1 MMVTSPRLLIVE
13 DERIIALDLRQRLQ
27 LLDYDVCGMA
37 ARGEDAI
44 RLAQELRPDIVLMD
58 IHLEGAIDGIAAA
71 KAIRAERSVPVVF
84 LTAFAEEETL
94 SRAKDSLPYGYLV
107 KPCDPRELHATLQT
121 ALSRHASEIQLE
133 RSEQRLRLALD
144 AARLRVWEWDT
155 STGQLQTVGG
165 AEDIVGGPPEPV
177 EEPWPSFIGRV
188 HPEDQAMV
196 RATTDAALANGDA
209 LDVTFR
215 TLDVGNTVRWLEAHV
230 KAYGD
235 AGPRRVIGVLRDVTE
250 RRQTEQQLRQAGVVF
265 ATTAEGIFIT
275 DSAFQI
281 VSVNPAFS
289 TITGYS
295 QAEAIGRDVGTMLHS
310 RRFSEQFSSL
320 VAEAEDGRWQGE
332 SYWVRKDGEVFPA
345 WESLS
350 AVRDSSGTTTHYVG
364 AVADISAIRRA
375 EEELHHLAHHD
386 PLTGLPN
393 RLLFSDRM
401 QQALDRAH
409 REQRCCALLFMDL
422 DGFKIINDTL
432 GHSAGDGLLRVVAGR
447 LRDGLRPGDTAAR
460 LGGDEFVYLAENIDS
475 PEEAGVLAATLIGQ
489 VAQPVMVGGERL
501 QISGSIGVSIFPDDG
516 QDGHALLKA
525 ADTAMYSA
533 KTQGR
538 NRYCFHTRD
547 MAVRTAKRMVV
558 EQSLRSC
565 LEGEDGLK
573 LHFQP
578 QVLIGDGRLVGYE
591 ALLRWNHPRLGEMA
605 PDAFIHI
612 AEESGLIVPLGEWVL
627 ATACEQAARWKPRN
641 GAPLIVSVNVSPRQL
656 LPSHRSFATIVRRV
670 LLASG
675 LAPNRLDLEITES
688 TLQAVDTSRALLDE
702 MHDLGVTVTID
713 DFGTGYS
720 SLSLLRYLPV
730 DRLKIDQSFL
740 RGVPDSESEVAV
752 LQAIVTLG
760 HNLGSELV
768 AEGVETLGQLK
779 VLRAMGCDLGQ
790 GYLFGRPQPAPE
802 YKPPPSVRRH

>member
-1 MMVTSPRLLIVE
+1 MTPNPRLLIVE

-27 LLDYDVCGMA
+27 HLDYDVCGMA

-44 RLAQELRPDIVLMD
+44 RLARDLKPDIVLMD
-58 IHLEGAIDGIAAA
+58 IHLEGGSDGIEAAQ
-71 KAIRAERSVPVVF
+71 AIRAERNVPVVF
-84 LTAFAEEETL
+84 LTAYAEEETL
-94 SRAKDSLPYGYLV
+94 RRAKDSLPYGYLV
-107 KPCDPRELHATLQT
+107 KPCDPRELNATLQT
-121 ALSRHASEIQLE
+121 ALARHGSEVRLE

-155 STGQLQTVGG
+155 ATGQLQTVGG
-165 AEDIVGGPPEPV
+165 AEQIVGGPPEPV
-177 EEPWPSFIGRV
+177 EEPWPSFIARV
-188 HPEDQAMV
+188 HPDDQSMV
-196 RATTDAALANGDA
+196 QATTDAALANGDA

-215 TLDVGNTVRWLEAHV
+215 TLDAGNTERWLEAHV
-230 KAYGD
+230 KAYGQH
-235 AGPRRVIGVLRDVTE
+235 GTRRVIGVLRDITE

-265 ATTAEGIFIT
+265 STTAEGIFIT
-275 DSAFQI
+275 DASHRI

-289 TITGYS
+289 SITGYS
-295 QAEAIGRDVGTMLHS
+295 QEEAIGRDVGAFLHS
-310 RRFSEQFSSL
+310 RRFGEQFSSL
-320 VAEAEDGRWQGE
+320 IAQATENRWQGE
-332 SYWVRKDGEVFPA
+332 SYWARKDGEVFPA

-350 AVRDSSGTTTHYVG
+350 AVRDASGTLTHYVG

-401 QQALDRAH
+401 QQALDRAG
-409 REQRCCALLFMDL
+409 RERRRCALLFLDL
-422 DGFKIINDTL
+422 DGFKNINDTL
-432 GHSAGDGLLRVVAGR
+432 GHSAGDGLLRVVATR
-447 LRDGLRPGDTAAR
+447 VREVLRAGDTAAR
-460 LGGDEFVYLAENIDS
+460 LGGDEFVYLAENIVK
-475 PEEAGVLAATLIGQ
+475 PEEAGQLAAALIAV
-489 VAQPVMVGGERL
+489 VAQPVLLGGERL

-547 MAVRTAKRMVV
+547 MAVRTAKRMVI
-558 EQSLRSC
+558 EQSLRNC
-565 LEGEDGLK
+565 LEGEDGLS

-578 QVLIGDGRLVGYE
+578 QVVIGDGQLVGFE
-591 ALLRWNHPRLGEMA
+591 ALLRWNHPRLGPMA

-612 AEESGLIVPLGEWVL
+612 AEESGLIIPLGEWVL
-627 ATACEQAARWKPRN
+627 ATACQQATKWTPRQ
-641 GAPLIVSVNVSPRQL
+641 GDPLIVSVNVSPRQL
-656 LPSHRSFATIVRRV
+656 LPNHRSFAAIVRRV
-670 LLASG
+670 LQSSG

-688 TLQAVDTSRALLDE
+688 TLQSVDTSRALLDE

-720 SLSLLRYLPV
+720 SLSLLRHLPV

-740 RGVPDSESEVAV
+740 RGVPENQSEVAV
-752 LQAIVTLG
+752 LQAIITLG
-760 HNLGSELV
+760 HNLGSQLV
-768 AEGVETLGQLK
+768 AEGVETLGQLN
-779 VLRAMGCDLGQ
+779 VLRSMGCDLGQ
-790 GYLFGRPQPAPE
+790 GYLFGRPEPAPS
-802 YKPPPSVRRH
+802 YRPPTAIARH

>member
-1 MMVTSPRLLIVE
+1 MMVPNPRLLIVE

-27 LLDYDVCGMA
+27 HLDYEVCGMA

-44 RLAQELRPDIVLMD
+44 RLARDLRPDIVLMD
-58 IHLEGAIDGIAAA
+58 IHLEGAIDGIEAAQ
-71 KAIRAERSVPVVF
+71 AIRSERSVPVVF
-84 LTAFAEEETL
+84 LTAYAEEETL
-94 SRAKDSLPYGYLV
+94 NRAKDSLPYGYLV

-121 ALSRHASEIQLE
+121 ALSRHASEVQLE

-165 AEDIVGGPPEPV
+165 AEEIVGGPPQPV
-177 EEPWPSFIGRV
+177 EEPWPSFIARV

-196 RATTDAALANGDA
+196 QATTDAALANGDA

-215 TLDVGNTVRWLEAHV
+215 ALDVGNTVRWLEAHV
-230 KAYGD
+230 KAYGE
-235 AGPRRVIGVLRDVTE
+235 AGPRRVIGVLRDITE
-250 RRQTEQQLRQAGVVF
+250 RRLTEQQLRQAGVVF

-275 DSAFQI
+275 DADFHI
-281 VSVNPAFS
+281 LSVNPAFS
-289 TITGYS
+289 SITGYS
-295 QAEAIGRDVGTMLHS
+295 QDEATGRDVGTMLHS

-350 AVRDSSGTTTHYVG
+350 AVREAGGATTHYVG

-393 RLLFSDRM
+393 RLLFGDRM
-401 QQALDRAH
+401 QQCLDRAR
-409 REQRCCALLFMDL
+409 RERRRCALLFMDL

-432 GHSAGDGLLRVVAGR
+432 GHSAGDGLLRVIAAR
-447 LRDGLRPGDTAAR
+447 LREGLRPGDTAAR
-460 LGGDEFVYLAENIDS
+460 LGGDEFVYLAENVDN
-475 PEEAGVLAATLIGQ
+475 PEDVGCLAAELIAL
-489 VAQPVMVGGERL
+489 VAQPVTLGAERL

-547 MAVRTAKRMVV
+547 MAVRTAKRMVI

-565 LEGEDGLK
+565 LEGEAGLN

-578 QVLIGDGRLVGYE
+578 QVMVGDGRLVGYE
-591 ALLRWNHPRLGEMA
+591 ALLRWSHPRLGEMA
-605 PDAFIHI
+605 PDDFIHI
-612 AEESGLIVPLGEWVL
+612 AEESGLIVPLGDWVL
-627 ATACEQAARWKPRN
+627 SMACGEATRWKPRR
-641 GAPLIVSVNVSPRQL
+641 GKPLIVSVNVSPRQL
-656 LPSHRSFATIVRRV
+656 LPNHRNFAASVRRA
-670 LLASG
+670 LRTSG

-688 TLQAVDTSRALLDE
+688 TLQAIDTSRALLDE

-720 SLSLLRYLPV
+720 SLSLLRHLPV

-740 RGVPDSESEVAV
+740 RGVPESQSEVAV
-752 LQAIVTLG
+752 LQAIITLG
-760 HNLGSELV
+760 HNLGSQLV
-768 AEGVETLGQLK
+768 AEGVETVAQLN
-779 VLRAMGCDLGQ
+779 VLRALGCDLGQ
-790 GYLFGRPQPAPE
+790 GYLFGRPQPVPE
-802 YKPPPSVRRH
+802 YKPPPAVARH